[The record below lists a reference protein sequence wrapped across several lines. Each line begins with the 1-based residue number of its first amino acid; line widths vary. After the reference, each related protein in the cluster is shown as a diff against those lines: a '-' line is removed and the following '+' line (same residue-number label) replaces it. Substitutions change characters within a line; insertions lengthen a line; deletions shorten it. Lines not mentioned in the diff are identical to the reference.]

1 MLVSVW
7 FGLAACGFLKKRSSY
22 WKIVLLHK
30 IVHPKVNSDVDDD
43 DNDDDD
49 NNNDIDD
56 RRRIGQER
64 NLVMSKLLQQQQRT
78 QTLSLSAHTYGN
90 IHAHMKTY
98 TRTHLFSS
106 PAHAHTHT
114 QIDLLSSS
122 LTHRSLTRE
131 NLRTIYS
138 LCECQEEEGGKG
150 GGALVRGR
158 GKRERERGREG
169 SKASCLCCNAILGI
183 SFLHLTSKV
192 TTTTQLWK
200 FRLRINVTRLGF
212 SNFGAAATEPTP
224 IWRILDL
231 ERWTNLEK

>member
-30 IVHPKVNSDVDDD
+30 IVHPKVNSDVDND

-49 NNNDIDD
+49 DDDNNDIDD
-56 RRRIGQER
+56 NDGRRRIGQER

-78 QTLSLSAHTYGN
+78 QNLYLPALTSTHSH
-90 IHAHMKTY
+90 IWKH

-106 PAHAHTHT
+106 PAHAHT

-122 LTHRSLTRE
+122 LTHSSLTRE

-138 LCECQEEEGGKG
+138 LCECQEEEGGK
-150 GGALVRGR
+150 RGWGTWEGE
-158 GKRERERGREG
+158 GKEREGEG
-169 SKASCLCCNAILGI
+169 GKASCLCCNAILGI

-192 TTTTQLWK
+192 TTTAQVWK
-200 FRLRINVTRLGF
+200 FRLRINLTRLGF